1 MNKLQKL
8 TSNVSRIDDALGFGH
23 AVLDDLKDTISIKS
37 EEKNRRI
44 IRVDG
49 RRTVS
54 LPISTL
60 NCIKC

>member
-1 MNKLQKL
+1 MSENEMMMMMPNEDGLF
-8 TSNVSRIDDALGFGH
+8 DDAPGFGH
-23 AVLDDLKDTISIKS
+23 AVRDNLV

-49 RRTVS
+49 SRMIS
-54 LPISTL
+54 LPLSTL